1 MTRSA
6 TRTSGIRIEGYIPE
20 VTGTPC
26 AIVVMALTPRQD
38 TPKYY
43 FQTRLEKP
51 RRANMKRT
59 FTMTP
64 AVIGPEER
72 KGIEAIIAQ

>member
-1 MTRSA
+1 
-6 TRTSGIRIEGYIPE
+6 
-20 VTGTPC
+20 
-26 AIVVMALTPRQD
+26 MALTPRQD